1 VLGLWGVMMMVGA
14 AGGGD
19 DPWQPLKIYS
29 GARGDLTRES
39 HDAFTTVK
47 DPAVLDREL
56 ATASSN
62 GQWVLIDYYADWCV
76 SCKIMEKNVFGK
88 ADVIQALNGVR
99 LLRLDVTA
107 DNDASRE
114 LLKRYQVP
122 GPPTMLWIG
131 PDGSER
137 RERRITGEVDDKQFT
152 EQWQTTRERG

>member
-14 AGGGD
+14 AGGGA

-29 GARGDLTRES
+29 GARGNVSNES
-39 HDAFTTVK
+39 HDAFTTIK
-47 DPAVLDREL
+47 DPAALDREM